1 MSIEL
6 KDISYVYMPKT
17 PFEHLALD
25 NVTITIPDGSITA
38 IAGHTGSGK
47 STLIQHLNGLLQ
59 PAAGTVA
66 IDGTDIWQC
75 KDKAR

>member
-17 PFEHLALD
+17 PFEHLDLD

-47 STLIQHLNGLLQ
+47 
-59 PAAGTVA
+59 
-66 IDGTDIWQC
+66 
-75 KDKAR
+75 

>member
-6 KDISYVYMPKT
+6 KNISYTYMPKT

-25 NVTITIPDGSITA
+25 DISITIPEGKITA

-47 STLIQHLNGLLQ
+47 SSPQGPKMILGIPQ
-59 PAAGTVA
+59 
-66 IDGTDIWQC
+66 
-75 KDKAR
+75 